1 MMKCLSTNKPLVL
14 CVAVAL
20 LLGLVGVTGCGDAD
34 TDSTSSTP
42 DLVAPVVNLNPASDA
57 ELAEPPQESPART
70 LTMGSAVPVVDLS
83 ATATPEQVVEHF
95 LSALQQGSDE
105 QVTGLL
111 TAKARTETA
120 KHDLVVRSPGSPTAK
135 FSVGALELVSGG
147 AYVNSQ
153 WSETSRDGISHSFE
167 IIWVLRKQAN
177 GWRIAGMATRVAENE
192 QPTYLNFENPQ
203 EMIRKWNAADKRLTN
218 KENPAS
224 PDSTTASTSGM

>member
-1 MMKCLSTNKPLVL
+1 MKCLSTNKPLVL

-42 DLVAPVVNLNPASDA
+42 DLVAPVVNLNPGSDA

-218 KENPAS
+218 KENSAS

>member
-1 MMKCLSTNKPLVL
+1 MKCFSINKPLML
-14 CVAVAL
+14 CVVVTL
-20 LLGLVGVTGCGDAD
+20 LLGLIGVTGCGEAE
-34 TDSTSSTP
+34 TESTSSQE
-42 DLVAPVVNLNPASDA
+42 LVAPVVSLNPGYDS
-57 ELAEPPQESPART
+57 ELAEPTQESPART
-70 LTMGSAVPVVDLS
+70 LTIENSTSIVDLS

-95 LSALQQGSDE
+95 LTALQQGSDE

-111 TAKARTETA
+111 TAKARAETA

-135 FSVGALELVSGG
+135 FSVGELELVSGG

-153 WSETSRDGISHSFE
+153 WSETSTDGFAQEFE

-192 QPTYLNFENPQ
+192 QPTYLNFENPK

-218 KENPAS
+218 KENPAN
-224 PDSTTASTSGM
+224 PESTTASTSGM

>member
-1 MMKCLSTNKPLVL
+1 MKCLSTNKTWMC
-14 CVAVAL
+14 CVMVTL
-20 LLGLVGVTGCGDAD
+20 LLGLAGATGCGDAD
-34 TDSTSSTP
+34 TDSASNNQ
-42 DLVAPVVNLNPASDA
+42 DLVAPVVNLNLDSDA

-70 LTMGSAVPVVDLS
+70 LTMGASTPTVDLPV
-83 ATATPEQVVEHF
+83 AATPEQVVEHF
-95 LSALQQGSDE
+95 LAALQQGSDE

-135 FSVGALELVSGG
+135 FKVGALELVSGG

-153 WSETSRDGISHSFE
+153 WSETSRDGFVHSFE

>member
-1 MMKCLSTNKPLVL
+1 MKCLSTNKPLMF
-14 CVAVAL
+14 CGVATL
-20 LLGLVGVTGCGDAD
+20 LLGLFGVTGCGDAD
-34 TDSTSSTP
+34 TDSTSSTQ
-42 DLVAPVVNLNPASDA
+42 DLVAPVVNLNPDYDA
-57 ELAEPPQESPART
+57 ELAEPPQVSPART

-83 ATATPEQVVEHF
+83 AAATPEQVVEHF
-95 LSALQQGSDE
+95 LAALQQGSDE

-153 WSETSRDGISHSFE
+153 WSETSRDGFVRSFE

>member
-1 MMKCLSTNKPLVL
+1 MKCLSTNKPLVL

-42 DLVAPVVNLNPASDA
+42 ELVAPVVNLNPGSDA

-83 ATATPEQVVEHF
+83 ASATPEQVVEHF

-153 WSETSRDGISHSFE
+153 WSETSRDGIAHPFE

>member
-1 MMKCLSTNKPLVL
+1 MKCFSTNKPWML
-14 CVAVAL
+14 CVVVTL
-20 LLGLVGVTGCGDAD
+20 LLGLGVVAGCGDAD
-34 TDSTSSTP
+34 TDSTSSTR
-42 DLVAPVVNLNPASDA
+42 DLVAPVVNLNPDSDA
-57 ELAEPPQESPART
+57 ELAEPPQDSPART
-70 LTMGSAVPVVDLS
+70 LTTGTSTPVVDLS
-83 ATATPEQVVEHF
+83 ATATPEQVVEYF
-95 LSALQQGSDE
+95 LAALQQGSDE

-153 WSETSRDGISHSFE
+153 WSETSRDGFSHSFE

>member
-1 MMKCLSTNKPLVL
+1 MKCLSTNKPLML
-14 CVAVAL
+14 CGVATL
-20 LLGLVGVTGCGDAD
+20 LLGFVGVTGCGDAD
-34 TDSTSSTP
+34 TDSTSSTQ
-42 DLVAPVVNLNPASDA
+42 DLVAPVVNLNPGSDA
-57 ELAEPPQESPART
+57 ELAEPPQESPARI

-153 WSETSRDGISHSFE
+153 WSETSRDGIAHSFE

>member
-1 MMKCLSTNKPLVL
+1 MKCLSTNKPLVL

-20 LLGLVGVTGCGDAD
+20 LLGLVGVTGCGDPD

-42 DLVAPVVNLNPASDA
+42 DLVAPVVNLNPGYDA
-57 ELAEPPQESPART
+57 ELAEPTQESPART
-70 LTMGSAVPVVDLS
+70 LTIGTSTPVVDLS

-95 LSALQQGSDE
+95 LTALQQGSDE

-153 WSETSRDGISHSFE
+153 WSETSIDGFAQKFE

-192 QPTYLNFENPQ
+192 QPTYLNFENPK

-218 KENPAS
+218 KDNPTS

>member
-1 MMKCLSTNKPLVL
+1 MKSFSVNKPLML
-14 CVAVAL
+14 CVVVTL
-20 LLGLVGVTGCGDAD
+20 LLGLIGATGCGEAE
-34 TDSTSSTP
+34 TESTSSEE
-42 DLVAPVVNLNPASDA
+42 LVEPVVNLNPGYDA
-57 ELAEPPQESPART
+57 ELAEPTQESPART
-70 LTMGSAVPVVDLS
+70 LTIETSTPVIDLS

-95 LSALQQGSDE
+95 LTALQQGSDE

-135 FSVGALELVSGG
+135 FSVGALEIVSGG

-153 WSETSRDGISHSFE
+153 WSETSIDGFAQKFE

-192 QPTYLNFENPQ
+192 QPTYLNFENPK

-218 KENPAS
+218 KENPTN

>member
-1 MMKCLSTNKPLVL
+1 MKCLSTNKPLVL

-34 TDSTSSTP
+34 TDSTSSIP
-42 DLVAPVVNLNPASDA
+42 ELVAPVVNLNPGSDA

-83 ATATPEQVVEHF
+83 ASATPEQVVEHF

-218 KENPAS
+218 KENSAS

>member
-1 MMKCLSTNKPLVL
+1 MKSFSVNKPLML
-14 CVAVAL
+14 CVVVTL
-20 LLGLVGVTGCGDAD
+20 LLGLIGATGCDEAK
-34 TDSTSSTP
+34 TESTSSEE
-42 DLVAPVVNLNPASDA
+42 LVAPVVNLNPGYDA
-57 ELAEPPQESPART
+57 ELAEPTQESPART
-70 LTMGSAVPVVDLS
+70 LTIETSTPVIDLS
-83 ATATPEQVVEHF
+83 ATATPERIVEHF
-95 LSALQQGSDE
+95 LTALQQGSNE

-135 FSVGALELVSGG
+135 FSVGALEIVSGG

-153 WSETSRDGISHSFE
+153 WSETSIDGFSQKFE

-192 QPTYLNFENPQ
+192 QPTYLNFENPK

-218 KENPAS
+218 KENPTN

>member
-1 MMKCLSTNKPLVL
+1 ML
-14 CVAVAL
+14 CVVVML

-34 TDSTSSTP
+34 TDSTSNKQ
-42 DLVAPVVNLNPASDA
+42 DLVAPVVNLNPDYDA
-57 ELAEPPQESPART
+57 ELAEPPQASPART
-70 LTMGSAVPVVDLS
+70 LTMGASAPVVDLS

-95 LSALQQGSDE
+95 LAALQQGSDE
-105 QVTGLL
+105 EVTGLL

-120 KHDLVVRSPGSPTAK
+120 KHDLVVRSPGSPTAT

-153 WSETSRDGISHSFE
+153 WSETSRDGFAHSFE

-224 PDSTTASTSGM
+224 PESTTASTSGM

>member
-1 MMKCLSTNKPLVL
+1 MKCLSTNKPLVL

-34 TDSTSSTP
+34 TDSTSSIP
-42 DLVAPVVNLNPASDA
+42 ELVAPVVNLNPGSDA

-218 KENPAS
+218 KENSAS

>member
-1 MMKCLSTNKPLVL
+1 MKCFSINKPLMF
-14 CVAVAL
+14 CVVVTL
-20 LLGLVGVTGCGDAD
+20 LLGLIGVTGCGEAE
-34 TDSTSSTP
+34 TESTSSQE
-42 DLVAPVVNLNPASDA
+42 LVAPVVDLNPGYDA
-57 ELAEPPQESPART
+57 ELAEPTQESPART
-70 LTMGSAVPVVDLS
+70 LTIENSTPIVDLS

-95 LSALQQGSDE
+95 LTALQQGSDE

-111 TAKARTETA
+111 TAKARAETA

-135 FSVGALELVSGG
+135 FSVGELELVSGG

-153 WSETSRDGISHSFE
+153 WSETSTDGFAQEFE

-192 QPTYLNFENPQ
+192 QPTYLNFENPK

-218 KENPAS
+218 KENPAN
-224 PDSTTASTSGM
+224 PESTTASTSGM

>member
-1 MMKCLSTNKPLVL
+1 MKCLSTNKPLVL
-14 CVAVAL
+14 CVAVLL

-42 DLVAPVVNLNPASDA
+42 DLVAPVVNLNPGSDE

-95 LSALQQGSDE
+95 LAALQQGSDE

-218 KENPAS
+218 KENSAS

>member
-1 MMKCLSTNKPLVL
+1 ML

-42 DLVAPVVNLNPASDA
+42 DLVAPVVNLNAGSDA

-177 GWRIAGMATRVAENE
+177 GWRITGMATRVAENE

>member
-1 MMKCLSTNKPLVL
+1 MKYLSTDKPLML
-14 CVAVAL
+14 CVGVTL
-20 LLGLVGVTGCGDAD
+20 LLGLVGVTGCDDAD
-34 TDSTSSTP
+34 TDSTSSTRN
-42 DLVAPVVNLNPASDA
+42 LVSPIVNVKPSSDA
-57 ELAEPPQESPART
+57 ELAEPDQESPARN
-70 LTMGSAVPVVDLS
+70 LTMETSAPVVDLS
-83 ATATPEQVVEHF
+83 ATATPEQVVEYF
-95 LSALQQGSDE
+95 LAALQQGSDE

-153 WSETSRDGISHSFE
+153 WSETSREGFTHSFE
-167 IIWVLRKQAN
+167 IMWVLRKQAN

-203 EMIRKWNAADKRLTN
+203 EMIRKWDAADKRLTN
-218 KENPAS
+218 KANPAN
-224 PDSTTASTSGM
+224 PDSTTASTGGM

>member
-1 MMKCLSTNKPLVL
+1 MKCLSTNKPLVL

-34 TDSTSSTP
+34 TDSTSSIP
-42 DLVAPVVNLNPASDA
+42 ELVAPVVNLNPGSDA

-83 ATATPEQVVEHF
+83 ASATPEQVVEHF

-135 FSVGALELVSGG
+135 FSVGELELVSGG

-218 KENPAS
+218 KENSAS

>member
-1 MMKCLSTNKPLVL
+1 MF
-14 CVAVAL
+14 CVVVTL
-20 LLGLVGVTGCGDAD
+20 LLGLIGVTGCGEAE
-34 TDSTSSTP
+34 TESTSSQE
-42 DLVAPVVNLNPASDA
+42 LVAPVVNLNPGYDA
-57 ELAEPPQESPART
+57 ELAEPTQESPART
-70 LTMGSAVPVVDLS
+70 LTIETTTPVVDLS

-95 LSALQQGSDE
+95 LTALQQGSDE

-111 TAKARTETA
+111 TAKARAETA

-153 WSETSRDGISHSFE
+153 WSETSTDGFAQKFE

-218 KENPAS
+218 KENPTN
-224 PDSTTASTSGM
+224 PESTTASTSGM

>member
-1 MMKCLSTNKPLVL
+1 MKSFSVNKPLML
-14 CVAVAL
+14 CVVVTL
-20 LLGLVGVTGCGDAD
+20 LLGLIGATGCGEAK
-34 TDSTSSTP
+34 TESTSSEE
-42 DLVAPVVNLNPASDA
+42 LVAPVVNLNPGYDA
-57 ELAEPPQESPART
+57 ELAEPKQESPART
-70 LTMGSAVPVVDLS
+70 LTIETSTPVIDLS
-83 ATATPEQVVEHF
+83 ATATPERIVEHF
-95 LSALQQGSDE
+95 LTALQQGSNE

-135 FSVGALELVSGG
+135 FSVGALEIVSGG

-153 WSETSRDGISHSFE
+153 WSETSIDGFSQKFE

-192 QPTYLNFENPQ
+192 QPTYLNFENPK

-218 KENPAS
+218 KENPTN

>member
-1 MMKCLSTNKPLVL
+1 MKCLSTNKHRMLGIV
-14 CVAVAL
+14 VTL

-34 TDSTSSTP
+34 TDSTSSTRE
-42 DLVAPVVNLNPASDA
+42 LVAPVVNLNPSFDA

-70 LTMGSAVPVVDLS
+70 LTIGTTTPAVDL
-83 ATATPEQVVEHF
+83 AVEATPEQVVEYF
-95 LSALQQGSDE
+95 LAALQQGNDE

-135 FSVGALELVSGG
+135 FNVGALEMVSGG

-153 WSETSRDGISHSFE
+153 WSETSRDGFAHTFE
-167 IIWVLRKQAN
+167 IIWVLRKQTN
-177 GWRIAGMATRVAENE
+177 GWRIAGMATRVADNE

-218 KENPAS
+218 KANPAS
-224 PDSTTASTSGM
+224 PDSTTASTGGM

>member
-1 MMKCLSTNKPLVL
+1 MKCLSTNKPLML
-14 CVAVAL
+14 CVVAML

-42 DLVAPVVNLNPASDA
+42 DLVAPVVNLNPGSDA

-95 LSALQQGSDE
+95 LAALQQGSDE

-153 WSETSRDGISHSFE
+153 WSEISRDGIAHSFE

>member
-1 MMKCLSTNKPLVL
+1 MKCVSTNKPLMF
-14 CVAVAL
+14 CVVVPL
-20 LLGLVGVTGCGDAD
+20 LLGLVGITGCGDAD
-34 TDSTSSTP
+34 PDSTSSTR
-42 DLVAPVVNLNPASDA
+42 DLVAPVAKLNPSTAA

-70 LTMGSAVPVVDLS
+70 LTMNSSAVVVDLPV
-83 ATATPEQVVEHF
+83 TATPEQVVEYF
-95 LSALQQGSDE
+95 LAALQQGSDE

-120 KHDLVVRSPGSPTAK
+120 KHDLVVRSPGSPSAK

-153 WSETSRDGISHSFE
+153 WSETSRDGFAHSFE
-167 IIWVLRKQAN
+167 IIWVLRKQDN

-192 QPTYLNFENPQ
+192 EPTYLNFENPQ

-218 KENPAS
+218 KANPAN
-224 PDSTTASTSGM
+224 PDGTTASTGGM

>member
-1 MMKCLSTNKPLVL
+1 MKCLSTNKPLVL
-14 CVAVAL
+14 CVAVVL

-42 DLVAPVVNLNPASDA
+42 DLVAPVVNLNPDYDA
-57 ELAEPPQESPART
+57 ELAEPPQVSPART

-95 LSALQQGSDE
+95 LAALQQGSDE

-153 WSETSRDGISHSFE
+153 WSETSRDGIAHSFE

>member
-1 MMKCLSTNKPLVL
+1 MKCLSTNKPLVL

-20 LLGLVGVTGCGDAD
+20 LLGLVGVSGCGDAD
-34 TDSTSSTP
+34 TDATSSTP
-42 DLVAPVVNLNPASDA
+42 DLVAPVVNLNPGSDA

-83 ATATPEQVVEHF
+83 ASATPEQVVEHF

-135 FSVGALELVSGG
+135 FSVGELELVSGG

-192 QPTYLNFENPQ
+192 QPTYLDFENPQ

-218 KENPAS
+218 KENSAS

>member
-1 MMKCLSTNKPLVL
+1 MKCLSTNKPLVL

-42 DLVAPVVNLNPASDA
+42 DLVAPVVNLNPSSDA

-95 LSALQQGSDE
+95 LAALQQGSDE

-153 WSETSRDGISHSFE
+153 WSETSRDGIAHSFE

-218 KENPAS
+218 KEKSAS

>member
-1 MMKCLSTNKPLVL
+1 MKCLSTNKPLVL

-42 DLVAPVVNLNPASDA
+42 ELVAPVVNLNPDSDA

-83 ATATPEQVVEHF
+83 ASATPEQVVEHF

>member
-1 MMKCLSTNKPLVL
+1 MTCLSTNKPLVL

-20 LLGLVGVTGCGDAD
+20 LLGLVGATGCGDAD

-42 DLVAPVVNLNPASDA
+42 DLVAPVVNLNPGSDA
-57 ELAEPPQESPART
+57 ELAEPPQESPARI

-153 WSETSRDGISHSFE
+153 WSETSRDGIASSFE

>member
-1 MMKCLSTNKPLVL
+1 MKCFSINKPLMF
-14 CVAVAL
+14 CVVVTL
-20 LLGLVGVTGCGDAD
+20 LLGLIGVTGCGEAE
-34 TDSTSSTP
+34 TESTSSQE
-42 DLVAPVVNLNPASDA
+42 LVAPVVNLSPGYDA
-57 ELAEPPQESPART
+57 ELAEPTQESPART
-70 LTMGSAVPVVDLS
+70 LTIETTTPVVDLS

-95 LSALQQGSDE
+95 LTALQQGSDE

-153 WSETSRDGISHSFE
+153 WSETSTDGFAQKFE

-218 KENPAS
+218 KENPTN
-224 PDSTTASTSGM
+224 PESTTASTSGM

>member
-1 MMKCLSTNKPLVL
+1 MKSFSVNKPLML
-14 CVAVAL
+14 CVVVTL
-20 LLGLVGVTGCGDAD
+20 LLGLIGATGCGEAE
-34 TDSTSSTP
+34 TESTSSEE
-42 DLVAPVVNLNPASDA
+42 LVEPVVNLNPGYDA
-57 ELAEPPQESPART
+57 ELAEPTQESPART
-70 LTMGSAVPVVDLS
+70 LTIETSTPVIDLS

-95 LSALQQGSDE
+95 LTALQQGSDE

-153 WSETSRDGISHSFE
+153 WSETSTDGFAQKFE

-218 KENPAS
+218 KENPTN
-224 PDSTTASTSGM
+224 PESTTASTSGM